1 MLNEKGGGMMQRNLD
16 KDDIRDASDLLTHID
31 GWEKTGSYDE
41 KAIEDLDRWHAKRER
56 IHREA
61 EALYTQIYAAYE
73 AYVDSYEE
81 QHHSMEPERIAAD
94 LMNHNMSDSHIGTIG
109 RALDEIQ
116 IEGTDFAVMQQ
127 AVMTPTYEQRLW
139 NILHDVNSLLL
150 EEDQFFGYFYLQMAH
165 RIRFDMTSAFG
176 INLKQGGYVLYV
188 NPFILLRQ
196 PPDVMKDGIK
206 REILHIISA
215 HLMRVKTLSQSFNK
229 TAVHMAMDMVVND
242 YLEHVD
248 RDAVTVANVNERF
261 GLMLKR
267 FRTIEYYAK
276 AIDKAMKEKPELF
289 VPIDNSDTAV
299 AMEFDPQTSHDIW
312 DESDSIDT
320 DTMDQITE
328 RYINEASKGD
338 MEGYVKS
345 LIDTFQKT
353 RRALPWYFYLKKL
366 MGKVASG
373 YKKTTMRRNRRQPER
388 LELSGTLRQH
398 KANVW
403 VALDMSGSITDA
415 EFTNALEQVLQIV
428 HAYNHRITVV
438 ECDNEV
444 RRTYTMESVKD
455 VKPRL
460 DVRGATAFSPV
471 FSLANQ
477 NRVDLLVYFTDG
489 KGEERLREAPKGYK
503 VLWVLTGEK
512 PQLSIHNPY
521 GMVRELGYV
530 GVDETQDIDE
540 FVRMSSRSGFS
551 MANQE
556 V

>member
-1 MLNEKGGGMMQRNLD
+1 MLNEKGGGIMQRNLD

-41 KAIEDLDRWHAKRER
+41 KAIEALDRWHVKRER

-73 AYVDSYEE
+73 AYVDSYEA

-94 LMNHNMSDSHIGTIG
+94 MMNHNMSDSHIGTIG

-116 IEGTDFAVMQQ
+116 IEGTDFAIMQQ
-127 AVMTPTYEQRLW
+127 AVMTPAFEQRLW
-139 NILHDVNSLLL
+139 HILHDVNSLLL

-289 VPIDNSDTAV
+289 VPVDNSDTAV

-328 RYINEASKGD
+328 RYINEALKGD

-489 KGEERLREAPKGYK
+489 KGEERLREVPKGYK
-503 VLWVLTGEK
+503 VLWVLTGEN
-512 PQLSIHNPY
+512 PQLSLHNPY

>member
-1 MLNEKGGGMMQRNLD
+1 MQRNLD

-31 GWEKTGSYDE
+31 GWEKIGAYDE
-41 KAIEDLDRWHAKRER
+41 KAIEALDRWHAKRER

-61 EALYTQIYAAYE
+61 EALYTHIYAAYE
-73 AYVDSYEE
+73 AYVDSYEA

-94 LMNHNMSDSHIGTIG
+94 MMNHNMSDSHIGTIG
-109 RALDEIQ
+109 RALEEIQ

-127 AVMTPTYEQRLW
+127 AVMKPTYEQRLW

-176 INLKQGGYVLYV
+176 INLNQGGYVLYV

-215 HLMRVKTLSQSFNK
+215 HLMRVKSLSQSFNK

-276 AIDKAMKEKPELF
+276 TIDKTMKEKPELF
-289 VPIDNSDTAV
+289 VPVDNTDTAV

-353 RRALPWYFYLKKL
+353 RRTLPWYFYLKKL

-388 LELSGTLRQH
+388 LELSGSLRQH

-415 EFTNALEQVLQIV
+415 EFMNALEQVLQIV

-460 DVRGATAFSPV
+460 DVRGSTAFSPV

-489 KGEERLREAPKGYK
+489 KGEERLRESPKGYK
-503 VLWVLTGEK
+503 VLWVLTGEN

-540 FVRMSSRSGFS
+540 FVRMSNRGGFS

-556 V
+556 I

>member
-1 MLNEKGGGMMQRNLD
+1 MNRNLD

-31 GWEKTGSYDE
+31 GWEKTGRYDE
-41 KAIEDLDRWHAKRER
+41 EAIKELDRWHRKRNQIAR
-56 IHREA
+56 DA
-61 EALYTQIYAAYE
+61 DALYEQLYARYQ
-73 AYVDSYEE
+73 AYVDEHPVHKQQAE
-81 QHHSMEPERIAAD
+81 DIAVD
-94 LMNHNMSDSHIGTIG
+94 MVNHNMSDSHIGTIG
-109 RALDEIQ
+109 RALEDIEV
-116 IEGTDFAVMQQ
+116 EGTNLAVMQQ
-127 AVMTPTYEQRLW
+127 AVMTPAFEQRLW

-165 RIRFDMTSAFG
+165 RIRFDMTNAFG

-289 VPIDNSDTAV
+289 VPVDNSDTAV

-428 HAYNHRITVV
+428 HAYNHRITIV

-460 DVRGATAFSPV
+460 DVRGSTAFSPV

-477 NRVDLLVYFTDG
+477 HHVDLLVYFTDG
-489 KGEERLREAPKGYK
+489 KGEDRLREAPKGYK
-503 VLWVLTGEK
+503 VLWVLTGSEPK
-512 PQLSIHNPY
+512 LSLHNPY
-521 GMVRELGYV
+521 GIVREMGYV
-530 GVDETQDIDE
+530 AVDETQDIDE

-556 V
+556 

>member
-41 KAIEDLDRWHAKRER
+41 KAIEALDRWHAKRER

-116 IEGTDFAVMQQ
+116 IEGTDFAIMQQ
-127 AVMTPTYEQRLW
+127 AVMTLAFEQRLW

-188 NPFILLRQ
+188 NPFILLSQ

-289 VPIDNSDTAV
+289 VPVDNSDTAV

-512 PQLSIHNPY
+512 PQLSLHNPY

>member
-1 MLNEKGGGMMQRNLD
+1 MMQRNLD

-41 KAIEDLDRWHAKRER
+41 KAIEALDRWHAKRER

-81 QHHSMEPERIAAD
+81 QHHSMAPERIAAD

-127 AVMTPTYEQRLW
+127 AVMTPIYEQRLW

-261 GLMLKR
+261 RLMLKR

-276 AIDKAMKEKPELF
+276 AIDNAMKEKPELF
-289 VPIDNSDTAV
+289 VPVDNSDTAV

-512 PQLSIHNPY
+512 PQLSLHNPY

>member
-1 MLNEKGGGMMQRNLD
+1 MQRNLD

-41 KAIEDLDRWHAKRER
+41 KAIEALDRWHVKRER

-73 AYVDSYEE
+73 AYVDSYEA
-81 QHHSMEPERIAAD
+81 QHHSMEPERIAVD
-94 LMNHNMSDSHIGTIG
+94 MMNHNMSDSHIGTIG

-139 NILHDVNSLLL
+139 NVLHDVNSLLL

-289 VPIDNSDTAV
+289 VPVDNSDTAV

-489 KGEERLREAPKGYK
+489 KGEERLRESPKGYK
-503 VLWVLTGEK
+503 VLWVLTGEN
-512 PQLSIHNPY
+512 PQLSLHNPY

>member
-1 MLNEKGGGMMQRNLD
+1 MQRNLD

-31 GWEKTGSYDE
+31 GWEKTSSYDAE
-41 KAIEDLDRWHAKRER
+41 AIETLDRWHAKRER

-61 EALYTQIYAAYE
+61 EALYTQIYASYE

-81 QHHSMEPERIAAD
+81 QHHSMAPERIAAD

-109 RALDEIQ
+109 RALEDVQ
-116 IEGTDFAVMQQ
+116 VEGTDLSVMQQ
-127 AVMTPTYEQRLW
+127 AIMTPVYEQRLW

-150 EEDQFFGYFYLQMAH
+150 EEDQFFGYFYLQMTH
-165 RIRFDMTSAFG
+165 RIRFDMASAFG

-196 PPDVMKDGIK
+196 SPDVMKDGIK
-206 REILHIISA
+206 REVLHIISA
-215 HLMRVKTLSQSFNK
+215 HLMRVKALSQGLHK

-248 RDAVTVANVNERF
+248 RDAVTVANVNARF
-261 GLMLKR
+261 GLLLKR

-276 AIDKAMKEKPELF
+276 AIDKVMKEKPDLF
-289 VPIDNSDTAV
+289 VPIDNADTAV

-403 VALDMSGSITDA
+403 VALDMSGSITDV

-444 RRTYTMESVKD
+444 RRTYTMKSVKD

-460 DVRGATAFSPV
+460 DVRGATAFTPV
-471 FSLANQ
+471 FSMANQ

-489 KGEERLREAPKGYK
+489 KGEERLREAPRGYK
-503 VLWVLTGEK
+503 VLWVLTGENL
-512 PQLSIHNPY
+512 QLSLHNPY

-530 GVDETQDIDE
+530 GIDETQDIDE
-540 FVRMSSRSGFS
+540 FVRMANRGGFS

-556 V
+556 I

>member
-1 MLNEKGGGMMQRNLD
+1 MMQRNLD

-41 KAIEDLDRWHAKRER
+41 KAIEALDRWHAKRER

-276 AIDKAMKEKPELF
+276 AIDNAMKEKPELF
-289 VPIDNSDTAV
+289 VPVDNSDTAV

-489 KGEERLREAPKGYK
+489 KGEERIREAPKGYK
-503 VLWVLTGEK
+503 VLWVLTGGN
-512 PQLSIHNPY
+512 PQLSLYNPY

>member
-1 MLNEKGGGMMQRNLD
+1 MLNEKGGGIMQRNLD

-41 KAIEDLDRWHAKRER
+41 KAIEALDRWHAKRER

-73 AYVDSYEE
+73 AYVDSYEA

-94 LMNHNMSDSHIGTIG
+94 MMNHNMSDSHIGTIG

-127 AVMTPTYEQRLW
+127 AVMIPAFEQRLW

-289 VPIDNSDTAV
+289 VPVDNSDTAV

-503 VLWVLTGEK
+503 VLWVLTGEN
-512 PQLSIHNPY
+512 PQLSLHNPY
-521 GMVRELGYV
+521 GVVRELGYV

>member
-1 MLNEKGGGMMQRNLD
+1 MMQRNLD

-41 KAIEDLDRWHAKRER
+41 KAIEALDRWHAKRER

-73 AYVDSYEE
+73 AYVDSYEA

-94 LMNHNMSDSHIGTIG
+94 MMNHNMSDSHIGTIG

-127 AVMTPTYEQRLW
+127 AVMTPFFEQRLW

-289 VPIDNSDTAV
+289 VPVDNSDTAV

-353 RRALPWYFYLKKL
+353 RRTLPWYFYLKKL

-512 PQLSIHNPY
+512 PQLSLHNPY

>member
-1 MLNEKGGGMMQRNLD
+1 MMQRNLD

-31 GWEKTGSYDE
+31 GWEKTGSYD
-41 KAIEDLDRWHAKRER
+41 KDAIEALDRWHAKRER

-61 EALYTQIYAAYE
+61 EALYTQIYATYE
-73 AYVDSYEE
+73 AYVDTYEE
-81 QHHSMEPERIAAD
+81 QHHNVQPERIAAD

-109 RALDEIQ
+109 RALEDVQ
-116 IEGTDFAVMQQ
+116 VEGTDFAVMQQ
-127 AVMTPTYEQRLW
+127 AVMTPAYEQRLW
-139 NILHDVNSLLL
+139 NILHDVNSLLF
-150 EEDQFFGYFYLQMAH
+150 EEDQFFGYFYLQMTH

-176 INLKQGGYVLYV
+176 INLKKGRYVLYV

-206 REILHIISA
+206 REVLHIISA
-215 HLMRVKTLSQSFNK
+215 HLMRVKALSQGFHK

-248 RDAVTVANVNERF
+248 RDAVTVANVNMRF
-261 GLMLKR
+261 GLLLKR

-276 AIDKAMKEKPELF
+276 AIDKVMKEKPDLF
-289 VPIDNSDTAV
+289 VPIDNADTAV

-338 MEGYVKS
+338 MEGYVKR

-403 VALDMSGSITDA
+403 VALDMSGSITDV

-444 RRTYTMESVKD
+444 RRTYTMKSVKD

-460 DVRGATAFSPV
+460 DVRGATAFTPV
-471 FSLANQ
+471 FSMANQ

-489 KGEERLREAPKGYK
+489 KGEERLR
-503 VLWVLTGEK
+503 
-512 PQLSIHNPY
+512 
-521 GMVRELGYV
+521 
-530 GVDETQDIDE
+530 
-540 FVRMSSRSGFS
+540 
-551 MANQE
+551 
-556 V
+556 

>member
-1 MLNEKGGGMMQRNLD
+1 MQRNLD

-41 KAIEDLDRWHAKRER
+41 KAIEALDRWHAKRER

-116 IEGTDFAVMQQ
+116 IEGTDFAIMQQ
-127 AVMTPTYEQRLW
+127 AVMTLAFEQRLW

-289 VPIDNSDTAV
+289 VPVDNSDTAV

-428 HAYNHRITVV
+428 HAYNHRITIV

-512 PQLSIHNPY
+512 PQLSLHNPY

>member
-1 MLNEKGGGMMQRNLD
+1 MLNEKGGGIMQRNLD

-41 KAIEDLDRWHAKRER
+41 KAIEALDRWHAKRER

-73 AYVDSYEE
+73 AYVDSYEA

-94 LMNHNMSDSHIGTIG
+94 MMNHNMSDSHIGTIG

-116 IEGTDFAVMQQ
+116 IEGTDFAIMQQ
-127 AVMTPTYEQRLW
+127 AVMTLAFEQRLW

-289 VPIDNSDTAV
+289 VPVDNSDTAV

-489 KGEERLREAPKGYK
+489 KGEEGLREAPKGYK

-512 PQLSIHNPY
+512 PQLSLHNPY

>member
-1 MLNEKGGGMMQRNLD
+1 MQRNLD

-31 GWEKTGSYDE
+31 GWEKTGAYDE
-41 KAIEDLDRWHAKRER
+41 NAIEALDRWHAKRER

-61 EALYTQIYAAYE
+61 EALYTHIYAAYE
-73 AYVDSYEE
+73 SYVDSYES

-94 LMNHNMSDSHIGTIG
+94 MMNHNMSDSHIGTIG

-116 IEGTDFAVMQQ
+116 VEGTDLAVMQH
-127 AVMTPTYEQRLW
+127 AVMTPAYEQRLW
-139 NILHDVNSLLL
+139 HILHDVNSLLL

-215 HLMRVKTLSQSFNK
+215 HLMRVKALSQSFNK

-248 RDAVTVANVNERF
+248 RDAVTVANVNKRF
-261 GLMLKR
+261 GLLLKR

-312 DESDSIDT
+312 DESDAIDT

-403 VALDMSGSITDA
+403 VALDMSGSINDA

-460 DVRGATAFSPV
+460 DVRGSTAFSPV
-471 FSLANQ
+471 FALANQ

-489 KGEERLREAPKGYK
+489 KGEERLREAPRGYK
-503 VLWVLTGEK
+503 VLWGLTGEN
-512 PQLSIHNPY
+512 PQLSLHNPY

-540 FVRMSSRSGFS
+540 FVRMSNRGGFS

-556 V
+556 I

>member
-1 MLNEKGGGMMQRNLD
+1 MQRNLD

-41 KAIEDLDRWHAKRER
+41 KAIEALDRWHAKRER

-289 VPIDNSDTAV
+289 VPVDNSDIAV

-512 PQLSIHNPY
+512 PQLSLHNPY

>member
-1 MLNEKGGGMMQRNLD
+1 MMQRNLD

-31 GWEKTGSYDE
+31 GWEKTGAYDE
-41 KAIEDLDRWHAKRER
+41 NAIEALDRWHAKRER

-61 EALYTQIYAAYE
+61 EALYTHIYAAYE
-73 AYVDSYEE
+73 AYVDSYES

-94 LMNHNMSDSHIGTIG
+94 MMNHNMSDSHIGTIG

-116 IEGTDFAVMQQ
+116 VEGTDLAVMQH
-127 AVMTPTYEQRLW
+127 AVMTPAYEQRLW
-139 NILHDVNSLLL
+139 HILHEVNSLLL

-215 HLMRVKTLSQSFNK
+215 HLMRVKALSQSFNK

-248 RDAVTVANVNERF
+248 RDAVTVANVNKRF
-261 GLMLKR
+261 GLLLKR

-289 VPIDNSDTAV
+289 VPVDNSDTAV

-312 DESDSIDT
+312 DESDAIDT

-460 DVRGATAFSPV
+460 DVRGSTAFSPV
-471 FSLANQ
+471 FALANQ

-489 KGEERLREAPKGYK
+489 KGEERLREAPRGYK
-503 VLWVLTGEK
+503 VLWVLTGEH
-512 PQLSIHNPY
+512 PQLSLHNPY

-540 FVRMSSRSGFS
+540 FVRMSNRGGFS

-556 V
+556 I

>member
-1 MLNEKGGGMMQRNLD
+1 MQRNLD

-41 KAIEDLDRWHAKRER
+41 KAIEALDRWHAKRER

-109 RALDEIQ
+109 RALEDIEV
-116 IEGTDFAVMQQ
+116 EGTNLAIMQQ
-127 AVMTPTYEQRLW
+127 AIMTPTYEQRLW

-289 VPIDNSDTAV
+289 VPVDNSDTAV

-489 KGEERLREAPKGYK
+489 KGEERLRESPKGYK
-503 VLWVLTGEK
+503 VLWVLTGEN
-512 PQLSIHNPY
+512 PQLSLHNPY

>member
-1 MLNEKGGGMMQRNLD
+1 MLNGKGGGMMQRNLD

-41 KAIEDLDRWHAKRER
+41 KAIEALDRWHAKRER

-127 AVMTPTYEQRLW
+127 AVMTPTYERRLW

-289 VPIDNSDTAV
+289 VPVDNSDTAV
-299 AMEFDPQTSHDIW
+299 AMEFNPQTSHDIW

-415 EFTNALEQVLQIV
+415 EFTNALEQVMQIV

-512 PQLSIHNPY
+512 PQLSLHNPY

>member
-1 MLNEKGGGMMQRNLD
+1 MMQRNLD

-41 KAIEDLDRWHAKRER
+41 KAIEALDRWHAKRER

-289 VPIDNSDTAV
+289 VPIDNSDTVV

-512 PQLSIHNPY
+512 PQLSLHNPY

-556 V
+556 I

>member
-1 MLNEKGGGMMQRNLD
+1 MQRNLD

-41 KAIEDLDRWHAKRER
+41 KAIEALDRWHAKRER

-81 QHHSMEPERIAAD
+81 QHHSMAPERIAAD

-116 IEGTDFAVMQQ
+116 IEGTDFAIMQQ
-127 AVMTPTYEQRLW
+127 AVMTPAFEQRLW
-139 NILHDVNSLLL
+139 NILRDVNSLLL

-276 AIDKAMKEKPELF
+276 AIDNAMKEKPELF
-289 VPIDNSDTAV
+289 VPVDNSDTAV

-512 PQLSIHNPY
+512 PQLSLHNPY

>member
-1 MLNEKGGGMMQRNLD
+1 MQRNLD

-41 KAIEDLDRWHAKRER
+41 KAIEALDRWHAKRER

-176 INLKQGGYVLYV
+176 INLKQGGYVLDV

-248 RDAVTVANVNERF
+248 RDAVTVTNVNERF

-289 VPIDNSDTAV
+289 VPVDNFDTAV

-512 PQLSIHNPY
+512 PQLSLHNPY

>member
-41 KAIEDLDRWHAKRER
+41 KAIEALNRWHAKRER

-116 IEGTDFAVMQQ
+116 IEGTDFAIMQQ
-127 AVMTPTYEQRLW
+127 AVMTLAFEQRLW

-289 VPIDNSDTAV
+289 VPVDNSDTAV
-299 AMEFDPQTSHDIW
+299 AMEFDSQTSHDIW

-512 PQLSIHNPY
+512 PQLSLHNPY

>member
-1 MLNEKGGGMMQRNLD
+1 MQRNLD

-31 GWEKTGSYDE
+31 GWEKTGAYDE
-41 KAIEDLDRWHAKRER
+41 KTIEALDRWHAKRER

-61 EALYTQIYAAYE
+61 EALYTQIYATYE

-109 RALDEIQ
+109 RALEDIEV
-116 IEGTDFAVMQQ
+116 EGTNLAVMQQ
-127 AVMTPTYEQRLW
+127 AIMTPVFEQRLW

-403 VALDMSGSITDA
+403 VALDMSGSITDV

-512 PQLSIHNPY
+512 PQLSLHNPY

>member
-1 MLNEKGGGMMQRNLD
+1 MQRNLD

-41 KAIEDLDRWHAKRER
+41 KAIEALDRWHAKRER

-61 EALYTQIYAAYE
+61 EALYTHIYAAYE

-81 QHHSMEPERIAAD
+81 QHHSMAPERIAAD
-94 LMNHNMSDSHIGTIG
+94 MMNHNMSDSHIGTIG

-116 IEGTDFAVMQQ
+116 VEGTDLAVMQH
-127 AVMTPTYEQRLW
+127 AVMTPAYEQRLW
-139 NILHDVNSLLL
+139 HILHDVNSLLL

-289 VPIDNSDTAV
+289 VPVDNSDTAV

-512 PQLSIHNPY
+512 PQLSLHNPY

>member
-1 MLNEKGGGMMQRNLD
+1 MMQRNLD

-31 GWEKTGSYDE
+31 GWEKTGSYDAD
-41 KAIEDLDRWHAKRER
+41 AIEALDRWHAKRER

-61 EALYTQIYAAYE
+61 EALYTHIYAAYE

-81 QHHSMEPERIAAD
+81 QHHSMAPERIAAD
-94 LMNHNMSDSHIGTIG
+94 MMNHNMSDSHIGTIG
-109 RALDEIQ
+109 RALYEIQ
-116 IEGTDFAVMQQ
+116 VEGTDLAVMQH
-127 AVMTPTYEQRLW
+127 AVMTPAYEQRLW
-139 NILHDVNSLLL
+139 HILHDVNSLLL

-289 VPIDNSDTAV
+289 VPVDNSDTAV

-512 PQLSIHNPY
+512 PQLSLHNPY

>member
-31 GWEKTGSYDE
+31 GWEKTGSYDAD
-41 KAIEDLDRWHAKRER
+41 AIEALDRWHAKRER

-61 EALYTQIYAAYE
+61 EALYTHIYAAYE

-116 IEGTDFAVMQQ
+116 IEGTDFAIMQQ
-127 AVMTPTYEQRLW
+127 AVMTPVFEQRLW

-289 VPIDNSDTAV
+289 VPVDNSDTAV

-512 PQLSIHNPY
+512 PQLSLHNPY

>member
-1 MLNEKGGGMMQRNLD
+1 MQRNLD

-31 GWEKTGSYDE
+31 GWEKTGAYDE
-41 KAIEDLDRWHAKRER
+41 NAIEALDRWHAKRER

-61 EALYTQIYAAYE
+61 EALYTHIYAAYE
-73 AYVDSYEE
+73 AYVDSYES

-94 LMNHNMSDSHIGTIG
+94 MMNHNMSDSHIGTIG

-116 IEGTDFAVMQQ
+116 VEGTDLAVMQH
-127 AVMTPTYEQRLW
+127 AVMTPAYEQRLW
-139 NILHDVNSLLL
+139 HILHDVNSLLL

-215 HLMRVKTLSQSFNK
+215 HLMRVKALSQSFNK

-289 VPIDNSDTAV
+289 VPVDNSDTAV

-366 MGKVASG
+366 MGKVACG

-512 PQLSIHNPY
+512 PQLSLHNPY

>member
-1 MLNEKGGGMMQRNLD
+1 MMQRNLD

-31 GWEKTGSYDE
+31 GWEKTGAYDE
-41 KAIEDLDRWHAKRER
+41 NAIEALDRWHAKRER

-61 EALYTQIYAAYE
+61 EALYTHIYAAHE
-73 AYVDSYEE
+73 SYVDSYES

-94 LMNHNMSDSHIGTIG
+94 MMNHNMSDSHIGTIG

-116 IEGTDFAVMQQ
+116 VEGTDLAVMQH
-127 AVMTPTYEQRLW
+127 AVMTPAYEQRLW
-139 NILHDVNSLLL
+139 HILHDVNSLLL

-215 HLMRVKTLSQSFNK
+215 HLMRVKALSQSFNK

-248 RDAVTVANVNERF
+248 RDAVTVANVNKRF
-261 GLMLKR
+261 GLLLKR

-289 VPIDNSDTAV
+289 VPVDNSDTAV

-512 PQLSIHNPY
+512 PQLSLHNPY

>member
-1 MLNEKGGGMMQRNLD
+1 MMQRNLD

-31 GWEKTGSYDE
+31 GWEKTGSYDMD
-41 KAIEDLDRWHAKRER
+41 AIEALDRWHAKRER

-61 EALYTQIYAAYE
+61 EALYAQLYATYE

-81 QHHSMEPERIAAD
+81 QHHSMAPERIAAD
-94 LMNHNMSDSHIGTIG
+94 LMNYNMSDSHIGTIG
-109 RALDEIQ
+109 RALEDIEV
-116 IEGTDFAVMQQ
+116 EGTNLAVMQQ
-127 AVMTPTYEQRLW
+127 AVMTPAFEQRLW

-289 VPIDNSDTAV
+289 VPVDNSDTAV
-299 AMEFDPQTSHDIW
+299 AMEFDSQTSHDIW

-455 VKPRL
+455 VKSRL

-489 KGEERLREAPKGYK
+489 KGEERLRDAPK
-503 VLWVLTGEK
+503 V
-512 PQLSIHNPY
+512 
-521 GMVRELGYV
+521 
-530 GVDETQDIDE
+530 
-540 FVRMSSRSGFS
+540 
-551 MANQE
+551 
-556 V
+556 

>member
-1 MLNEKGGGMMQRNLD
+1 MMQRNLD

-31 GWEKTGSYDE
+31 GWEKTGAYDE
-41 KAIEDLDRWHAKRER
+41 NAIEALDRWHAKRER

-61 EALYTQIYAAYE
+61 EALYTHIYAAYE
-73 AYVDSYEE
+73 SYVDSYES

-94 LMNHNMSDSHIGTIG
+94 MMNHNMSDSHIGTIG

-116 IEGTDFAVMQQ
+116 VEGTDLAVMQH
-127 AVMTPTYEQRLW
+127 AVMTPAYEQRLW
-139 NILHDVNSLLL
+139 HILHDVNSLLL

-215 HLMRVKTLSQSFNK
+215 HLMRVKALSQSFNK

-248 RDAVTVANVNERF
+248 RDAVTVANVNKRF
-261 GLMLKR
+261 GLLLKR

-312 DESDSIDT
+312 DESDAIDT

-460 DVRGATAFSPV
+460 DVRGSTAFSPV
-471 FSLANQ
+471 FALANQ

-489 KGEERLREAPKGYK
+489 KGEERLREAPRGYK
-503 VLWVLTGEK
+503 VLWVLTGEN
-512 PQLSIHNPY
+512 PQLSLHNP
-521 GMVRELGYV
+521 
-530 GVDETQDIDE
+530 
-540 FVRMSSRSGFS
+540 
-551 MANQE
+551 
-556 V
+556 

>member
-1 MLNEKGGGMMQRNLD
+1 MMQRNLD

-31 GWEKTGSYDE
+31 GWEKTGAYDE
-41 KAIEDLDRWHAKRER
+41 NAIEALDRWHAKRER

-61 EALYTQIYAAYE
+61 EALYTHIYAAYE
-73 AYVDSYEE
+73 AYVDSYES

-94 LMNHNMSDSHIGTIG
+94 MMNHNMSDSHIGTIG

-116 IEGTDFAVMQQ
+116 VEGTDLAVMQQ
-127 AVMTPTYEQRLW
+127 AVMTPAYEQRLW
-139 NILHDVNSLLL
+139 HILHDVNSLLL

-215 HLMRVKTLSQSFNK
+215 HLMRVKALSQSFNK

-289 VPIDNSDTAV
+289 VPVDNSDTAV

-403 VALDMSGSITDA
+403 VALDMSGSITDV

-471 FSLANQ
+471 FALANQ

-489 KGEERLREAPKGYK
+489 KGEERLRETPRGYK
-503 VLWVLTGEK
+503 VLWVLTGEN
-512 PQLSIHNPY
+512 PQLSLHNPY

-540 FVRMSSRSGFS
+540 FVRMSNRGGFS

>member
-1 MLNEKGGGMMQRNLD
+1 MMQRNLD

-41 KAIEDLDRWHAKRER
+41 KAIEALDRWHAKRER

-73 AYVDSYEE
+73 TYVDSYEA

-116 IEGTDFAVMQQ
+116 IEGTDFAIMQQ
-127 AVMTPTYEQRLW
+127 AVMTPAFEQRLW

-289 VPIDNSDTAV
+289 VPVDNSDTAV
-299 AMEFDPQTSHDIW
+299 AMEFDSQTSHDIW

-373 YKKTTMRRNRRQPER
+373 YKKRRCVAIVVN
-388 LELSGTLRQH
+388 LS
-398 KANVW
+398 AW
-403 VALDMSGSITDA
+403 S
-415 EFTNALEQVLQIV
+415 
-428 HAYNHRITVV
+428 
-438 ECDNEV
+438 C
-444 RRTYTMESVKD
+444 
-455 VKPRL
+455 
-460 DVRGATAFSPV
+460 
-471 FSLANQ
+471 
-477 NRVDLLVYFTDG
+477 LVPCVNIKLMYG
-489 KGEERLREAPKGYK
+489 L
-503 VLWVLTGEK
+503 
-512 PQLSIHNPY
+512 LSI
-521 GMVRELGYV
+521 
-530 GVDETQDIDE
+530 
-540 FVRMSSRSGFS
+540 
-551 MANQE
+551 
-556 V
+556 

>member
-1 MLNEKGGGMMQRNLD
+1 
-16 KDDIRDASDLLTHID
+16 
-31 GWEKTGSYDE
+31 
-41 KAIEDLDRWHAKRER
+41 
-56 IHREA
+56 
-61 EALYTQIYAAYE
+61 
-73 AYVDSYEE
+73 
-81 QHHSMEPERIAAD
+81 
-94 LMNHNMSDSHIGTIG
+94 
-109 RALDEIQ
+109 
-116 IEGTDFAVMQQ
+116 MQQ
-127 AVMTPTYEQRLW
+127 AVMTPAFEQRLW

-289 VPIDNSDTAV
+289 VPVDNSDTAV

-512 PQLSIHNPY
+512 PQLSLHNPY

>member
-1 MLNEKGGGMMQRNLD
+1 MMQRNLD

-41 KAIEDLDRWHAKRER
+41 KAIEALDRWHAKRER

-73 AYVDSYEE
+73 AYVDSYEA

-127 AVMTPTYEQRLW
+127 AVMTLAFEQRLW

-289 VPIDNSDTAV
+289 VPVDNSDTAV

-512 PQLSIHNPY
+512 PQLSLHNPY

>member
-1 MLNEKGGGMMQRNLD
+1 MQRNLD

-41 KAIEDLDRWHAKRER
+41 KAIEALDRWHAKRER

-73 AYVDSYEE
+73 AYVDSYEA

-139 NILHDVNSLLL
+139 NILHNVNSLLL

-215 HLMRVKTLSQSFNK
+215 HLMRVKSLSQSFNK

-489 KGEERLREAPKGYK
+489 KGEERLRESPKGYK
-503 VLWVLTGEK
+503 VLWVLTGEN
-512 PQLSIHNPY
+512 PQLSLHNPY
-521 GMVRELGYV
+521 GMVRELGYG

>member
-1 MLNEKGGGMMQRNLD
+1 MQRNLD

-41 KAIEDLDRWHAKRER
+41 KAIEALDRWHAKRER

-73 AYVDSYEE
+73 AYVDSYEA

-94 LMNHNMSDSHIGTIG
+94 MMNHNMSDSHIGTIG

-127 AVMTPTYEQRLW
+127 AVMIPAFEQRLW

-289 VPIDNSDTAV
+289 VPVDNSDTAV

-512 PQLSIHNPY
+512 PQLSLHNPY

>member
-1 MLNEKGGGMMQRNLD
+1 MMQRNLD

-41 KAIEDLDRWHAKRER
+41 KAIVALDRWHAKRER

-73 AYVDSYEE
+73 AYVDSYEA
-81 QHHSMEPERIAAD
+81 QHHSMEPQRIAAD
-94 LMNHNMSDSHIGTIG
+94 MMNHNMSDSHIGTIG
-109 RALDEIQ
+109 RALDEMQ
-116 IEGTDFAVMQQ
+116 VEGTDLAVMQQ
-127 AVMTPTYEQRLW
+127 AVMKPVYEQRLW

-215 HLMRVKTLSQSFNK
+215 HLMRVKALSQSFNK

-289 VPIDNSDTAV
+289 VPVDNSDTAV

-489 KGEERLREAPKGYK
+489 KGEERLRETPRGYK
-503 VLWVLTGEK
+503 VLWVLTGEN
-512 PQLSIHNPY
+512 PQLSLHNPY

-540 FVRMSSRSGFS
+540 FVRMSNRGGFS